1 MWSNYIRTQC
11 LWANIERGKIW
22 ESEKQKLLGIVIDRN
37 LCFDEYILSQ
47 RKKAVRKLSV
57 FARTWKFMAIEHRSF
72 MKKFIESQ
80 FDYCSLVL
88 MCCNRSCNNCINHLH
103 KRALR
108 IVYND
113 NVSSFEDLLQRNQS
127 VSARHKNICL
137 LGIEL
142 YKARSDVSSLTMN
155 ELTEQRNIL
164 YNLQSTILD
173 LKFGTLYQLI
183 WETLETLK
191 NLRGEL
197 SVGLLKTVFVSYVLI
212 TSIAFG
218 MSSSYIFGTSHS
230 EVLWQIEIVLTE
242 SKKFLKMKLSDQ
254 LAIQNENLANCA
266 KKNS

>member
-1 MWSNYIRTQC
+1 MWE
-11 LWANIERGKIW
+11 NIERSKIW
-22 ESEKQKLLGIVIDRN
+22 ESEKQKLLGIVIDWN
-37 LCFDEYILSQ
+37 LRFDEYILSQ
-47 RKKAVRKLSV
+47 RKKAGRNLNV
-57 FARTWKFMAIEHRSF
+57 FVRTWKFLTIKHRRIF

-113 NVSSFEDLLQRNQS
+113 NVSLFEDLLQRNQS

-155 ELTEQRNIL
+155 ELTEQKNIL
-164 YNLQSTILD
+164 YNLQSTMLD

-183 WETLETLK
+183 
-191 NLRGEL
+191 
-197 SVGLLKTVFVSYVLI
+197 
-212 TSIAFG
+212 
-218 MSSSYIFGTSHS
+218 
-230 EVLWQIEIVLTE
+230 
-242 SKKFLKMKLSDQ
+242 
-254 LAIQNENLANCA
+254 
-266 KKNS
+266 